1 MSKEVTELDL
11 KSFKADVEA
20 LNKKWGKNRLSNII
34 GTVRRLSF
42 GSVSANYATFG
53 GVPYQKLIV
62 SSGEVMFLC

>member
-62 SSGEVMFLC
+62 SSGV